1 MDDVAPSLPAE
12 RGVVRRLAPEVFA
25 GLGALARVSRAL
37 VGTGDLAK
45 LASRALGEMR
55 DALELDVAVLYLPE
69 PGRRAR
75 LERFVSFVAAGCDLV
90 AREEL
95 RYEPEA
101 WRLAVASGMPIV
113 FREPAGW
120 LGPNPFEP
128 AARDWLVLPLVSG
141 RHDMV
146 GVVAAAAARPV
157 ALDPVSA
164 TVLTLLGGQIS
175 AGITTARL
183 RQRLQRAEMEQERRS
198 LAADVHDGLAQDLA
212 LALRELALLDEPG
225 LDDEVARA
233 SRERLREAVAGAHC
247 LVRSRLEDLH
257 AAVPLGG
264 LREAV
269 EATAARFDD
278 GGLRV
283 RLSVRGAAADVG
295 PETVAVVSRVLGE
308 ALANVA
314 SHASAR
320 QAVVSVRVEGER
332 LELVVDDDGRG
343 FDPVQVSGHDDGH
356 FGLSIMR
363 ERARG
368 CGGECE
374 IGPRPGGGTRVAMRV
389 PVH

>member
-1 MDDVAPSLPAE
+1 
-12 RGVVRRLAPEVFA
+12 
-25 GLGALARVSRAL
+25 
-37 VGTGDLAK
+37 
-45 LASRALGEMR
+45 
-55 DALELDVAVLYLPE
+55 
-69 PGRRAR
+69 
-75 LERFVSFVAAGCDLV
+75 
-90 AREEL
+90 
-95 RYEPEA
+95 
-101 WRLAVASGMPIV
+101 MPIV

-120 LGPNPFEP
+120 LGPNPFAP

-146 GVVAAAAARPV
+146 GVVAAAATRPV

-183 RQRLQRAEMEQERRS
+183 RQRLQRAEVQQERRS

-225 LDDEVARA
+225 LDDEVAAA
-233 SRERLREAVAGAHC
+233 SRARLREAVAGAHC
-247 LVRSRLEDLH
+247 LVRSRLEDLS

-264 LREAV
+264 LRAAV

-278 GGLRV
+278 GGLPV

-308 ALANVA
+308 ALANVVR
-314 SHASAR
+314 HASAR
-320 QAVVSVRVEGER
+320 QAMVSVRVEGER

-343 FDPVQVSGHDDGH
+343 FDPVQASGRDDGH

-363 ERARG
+363 ERARD